1 MVNSNTGQLSAF
13 PQQPRSNQ
21 RFAQQLPPHDIS
33 AEEAVVAA
41 ILLDETALVKVS
53 AILQIDDFFDVSC
66 KAAFEASLLL
76 EERSEQITATTVGHE
91 LERLGLLDAVGGE
104 KFLAEVISKHFTAE
118 GVEAHARIVRRDGL
132 YRQAIEGFNL
142 LLQKAYEGGAD
153 QESVISMAEELLL
166 NIRGAVGSG
175 DFQRISEILEEM
187 LANADD
193 DENLSERVV
202 ESGFHD
208 LDAQLNGGFQRGNL
222 IIVAARPGHGKSA
235 LALNF
240 ARHCAMESTGTV
252 ALFSLEMSGIELAK
266 RLLASES
273 GISSP
278 KLTYDDEHEVEL
290 QKVMT
295 AHGSL
300 SEANIYINEQGDLT
314 VAEIRAAAKRMK
326 AEQGLDLLIVDYLQ
340 LVSSAQRYDSPVAS
354 VTQISRTLKQIAREL
369 DVPVIAAA
377 QLNRA
382 VEQRKPHIP
391 ILSDLRESGSIEQD
405 ADVVMFI
412 YREAEYHKSEDPQ
425 DWPPDLD
432 PRQAKIIIA
441 KHRNGATGVIDLH
454 WEENLA
460 TFKEYELY
468 SEPAGNP
475 QETSFSDF

>member
-1 MVNSNTGQLSAF
+1 M
-13 PQQPRSNQ
+13 
-21 RFAQQLPPHDIS
+21 
-33 AEEAVVAA
+33 
-41 ILLDETALVKVS
+41 
-53 AILQIDDFFDVSC
+53 
-66 KAAFEASLLL
+66 
-76 EERSEQITATTVGHE
+76 
-91 LERLGLLDAVGGE
+91 
-104 KFLAEVISKHFTAE
+104 ISKHFTAE

-187 LANADD
+187 LDNADD

-240 ARHCAMESTGTV
+240 ARHCALETPGTV

-273 GISSP
+273 CISSP

-290 QKVMT
+290 QKVMP

-326 AEQGLDLLIVDYLQ
+326 AEQGLVLLIVDYLQ
-340 LVSSAQRYDSPVAS
+340 HVSSAQRYDSPVAS
-354 VTQISRTLKQIAREL
+354 VTQISRTL
-369 DVPVIAAA
+369 
-377 QLNRA
+377 
-382 VEQRKPHIP
+382 
-391 ILSDLRESGSIEQD
+391 
-405 ADVVMFI
+405 
-412 YREAEYHKSEDPQ
+412 
-425 DWPPDLD
+425 
-432 PRQAKIIIA
+432 
-441 KHRNGATGVIDLH
+441 
-454 WEENLA
+454 
-460 TFKEYELY
+460 
-468 SEPAGNP
+468 
-475 QETSFSDF
+475 